1 MINIRE
7 MPEIIEVINNMLNDN
22 KIIEIKNESFKKDK
36 INITVVEINRTL
48 RTKKPL

>member
-1 MINIRE
+1 MIDIRE
-7 MPEIIEVINNMLNDN
+7 MPEIIDTINNMLNDS

-36 INITVVEINRTL
+36 VNITVVEINRVL